1 MGNLLR
7 ILYAKDADANKSDI
21 FLDFE
26 SMFNSEKYFIN
37 ILGQIFSLLHL
48 CNQCNQ

>member
-26 SMFNSEKYFIN
+26 SKFKMY
-37 ILGQIFSLLHL
+37 LLV
-48 CNQCNQ
+48 N

>member
-7 ILYAKDADANKSDI
+7 ILYAKDADTNKSDI

-26 SMFNSEKYFIN
+26 SKFC
-37 ILGQIFSLLHL
+37 L
-48 CNQCNQ
+48 

>member
-26 SMFNSEKYFIN
+26 SKFKMYLLVNWLFI
-37 ILGQIFSLLHL
+37 ISVSLLPDTTS
-48 CNQCNQ
+48 NG

>member
-7 ILYAKDADANKSDI
+7 ILYAKETDANRSDI

-26 SMFNSEKYFIN
+26 SKFRMY
-37 ILGQIFSLLHL
+37 LLVID
-48 CNQCNQ
+48 